1 MSSSAWVFM
10 VAVWAIVIGNTLY
23 CFRKLLT
30 SQRRLDG
37 D

>member
-1 MSSSAWVFM
+1 MSGSAWVFM
-10 VAVWAIVIGNTLY
+10 VAVWAIVIGNVLY

>member
-1 MSSSAWVFM
+1 MSGEAWFFM
-10 VAVWAIVIGNTLY
+10 AAVWAIVIGNTLY

-30 SQRRLDG
+30 SKRKLDG